1 MPDLQPDVLTA
12 IANFYTFNA
21 RMKIQPAGRKDK
33 NGAG

>member
-1 MPDLQPDVLTA
+1 MSEIPPDVLTA

-21 RMKIQPAGRKDK
+21 RMKIQQAGRKDK